1 MDINQLIM
9 ELLKI
14 VILIVIS
21 GLGIVVRKYGI
32 PALKKFQ
39 DSKDITITE
48 TQYAVIKSIVHDLV
62 ESAYRLGMAEKI
74 TDLKKY
80 VLDKAKAELGALG
93 LEISDELLD
102 EIRRACV
109 VDLEKTLAELE
120 NTVITEDEAAE

>member
-74 TDLKKY
+74 TNLKKY